1 MQSVNSSIFTEDG
14 IPLYRH
20 RKYDI
25 PDILGQ
31 GQKFFNHDFSKILLY
46 MILLVL
52 NCFLIIILQALTTF
66 AIILLAFNVDKITK
80 IYKFWG

>member
-1 MQSVNSSIFTEDG
+1 MYKYLVSIIRILNYNKPQAT
-14 IPLYRH
+14 
-20 RKYDI
+20 DI
-25 PDILGQ
+25 SFKGKQ

-66 AIILLAFNVDKITK
+66 AMILLAFNVDKNH
-80 IYKFWG
+80 